1 MRDLALLPKAHLHV
15 HLEGAMRP
23 STLSTLAAQYS
34 IDVPPTRGFGS
45 LAAFAGMYV
54 AACEVLQCE
63 EDIRRLFDEVVEDA
77 VIAGAVWVEPAFYMP
92 RYAALLGSVDAVLDV
107 ALDA

>member
-45 LAAFAGMYV
+45 FAAFAGMYV

-63 EDIRRLFDEVVEDA
+63 ADIRRLFDEGVGDA
-77 VIAGAVWVEPAFYMP
+77 GIAGGGWVEPAFYLP
-92 RYAALLGSVDAVLDV
+92 RYVALLGSLEAVLEV
-107 ALDA
+107 ALD